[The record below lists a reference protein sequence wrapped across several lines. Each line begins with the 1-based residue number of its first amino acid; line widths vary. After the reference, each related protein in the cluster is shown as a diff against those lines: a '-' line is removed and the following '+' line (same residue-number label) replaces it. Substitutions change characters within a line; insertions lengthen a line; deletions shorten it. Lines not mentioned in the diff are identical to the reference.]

1 MKYAIFILTI
11 FALSCNPASKL
22 VSKAIKKDKAEVARL
37 TRELFPCGIIVRDTT
52 VVIDTVSE
60 FVECP
65 ESTILTVYKTATTID
80 TVVLKKTVKV
90 AVLTPQ
96 RTLYITQRFE
106 DSAKI
111 YLMQNQIN
119 LQAVKINRLA
129 DRIHTAKIII
139 WWLTAILI
147 LSILAYSLLKKIR

>member
-1 MKYAIFILTI
+1 MRYFLLIPIFL
-11 FALSCNPASKL
+11 FSCQSANKL
-22 VSKAIKKDKAEVARL
+22 LNKAVKKDKAEVAKL
-37 TRELFPCGIIVRDTT
+37 TRELFPCGIIARDTT
-52 VVIDTVSE
+52 VVVDTLTK

-80 TVVLKKTVKV
+80 TIVLKKFVKV

-111 YLMQNQIN
+111 YLLQNQIN
-119 LQAVKINRLA
+119 LQTVKINRLN

-139 WWLTAILI
+139 WWLTITLI

>member
-22 VSKAIKKDKAEVARL
+22 LNKAIKKDKAEVARV
-37 TRELFPCGIIVRDTT
+37 TRELFPCGIIARDTT
-52 VVIDTVSE
+52 VIIDTVSE

-65 ESTILTVYKTATTID
+65 ESTVLTVYKTATTVD
-80 TVVLKKTVKV
+80 TVVLRKFVKV
-90 AVLTPQ
+90 PILTPQ

-111 YLMQNQIN
+111 YLLQNQIN
-119 LQAVKINRLA
+119 LQAVKINRLN
-129 DRIHTAKIII
+129 DRIHTKNIILV
-139 WWLTAILI
+139 WLIVILG
-147 LSILAYSLLKKIR
+147 LSILAYSLLKK

>member
-1 MKYAIFILTI
+1 MKYIIVILTI
-11 FALSCNPASKL
+11 FTLSCNSASKL

-37 TRELFPCGIIVRDTT
+37 TRELFPCGIIARDTT
-52 VVIDTVSE
+52 VIIDTVSE

-65 ESTILTVYKTATTID
+65 ESTVITVYKTDTTVD

-111 YLMQNQIN
+111 YLLQNDIN
-119 LQAVKINRLA
+119 TKDKNIVKLKQK
-129 DRIHTAKIII
+129 IHTKNIVLIWLIVIIG
-139 WWLTAILI
+139 LI
-147 LSILAYSLLKKIR
+147 ILAYSLLKK